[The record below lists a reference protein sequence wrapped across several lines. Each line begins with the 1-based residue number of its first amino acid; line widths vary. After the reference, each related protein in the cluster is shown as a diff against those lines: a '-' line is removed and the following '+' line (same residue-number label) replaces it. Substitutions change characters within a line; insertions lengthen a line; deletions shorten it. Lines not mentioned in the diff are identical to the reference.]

1 MGRLRQ
7 ALPKTSCLVVGPLD
21 RLQRDGRGRL
31 RSPGVVRRVSDRQR
45 ASAFAAGCAFWD
57 GQRAM
62 GGPGSMQRWLDDK
75 MALKDMVH
83 LNVKGS
89 RAMAALL
96 ERALLAGL
104 EGRKP

>member
-1 MGRLRQ
+1 
-7 ALPKTSCLVVGPLD
+7 
-21 RLQRDGRGRL
+21 
-31 RSPGVVRRVSDRQR
+31 VVRRVSDRQR
-45 ASAFAAGCAFWD
+45 ASALAAGCAFWD

-62 GGPGSMQRWLDDK
+62 GGPGAMQRWLDQK
-75 MALKDMVH
+75 LALKDMVH

-104 EGRKP
+104 RDKP